1 MQRRIQSRIRPEG
14 AGQAVLDFLAG
25 RFTYHQA
32 GEWAEIIKANHV
44 LLNGSATTTASL
56 LQAGDLLEYT
66 AFDTPEPFVNFDVQ
80 IIHDDD
86 DIMVVNKP
94 PNLPCHPGGR
104 YFNHTLWAVLKKTF
118 RVADPAL
125 VNRIDRETSGLVI
138 VAKHERAARICHT
151 QFAHRRVTKHYL
163 ALVEGTFPETIEAV
177 GQMSPDL
184 ISGVHKRRVFT
195 LAEEAG
201 PGGAAMGS
209 PELRAETTF
218 KGLANHQGMSL
229 VEAIPRTGR
238 LHQIRATLHALG
250 FPVVGDKLYGPD
262 PAMFLRFCTDAL
274 SAEDRL
280 MLRMN
285 RQALHAVSLEL
296 RHPHDGQAV
305 RYEAPPPEDMLS
317 LMGPMAAA
325 LVSRTVHR
333 TGPPPRV

>member
-1 MQRRIQSRIRPEG
+1 MQRRIQSRIKPEW
-14 AGQAVLDFLAG
+14 ADQSVLDFLAG

-44 LLNGSATTTASL
+44 LLNGSATTAASFL
-56 LQAGDLLEYT
+56 KAGDLLDYT
-66 AFDTPEPFVNFDVQ
+66 AFDTPEPFVNLDVQ

-104 YFNHTLWAVLKKTF
+104 YFNHTLWAVLKTTF
-118 RVADPAL
+118 DLAAPAL

-151 QFAHRRVTKHYL
+151 QFAHRKVTKHYI
-163 ALVEGTFPETIEAV
+163 ALVEGLFPETLEAV

-184 ISGVHKRRVFT
+184 VSGVHKRRQFT
-195 LAEEAG
+195 LTHDANPTETGTNAG
-201 PGGAAMGS
+201 P
-209 PELRAETTF
+209 LRAETTF
-218 KGLANHQGMSL
+218 RGLAHHQGLSL
-229 VEAIPRTGR
+229 VEAVPRTGR

-262 PAMFLRFCTDAL
+262 PAMFLRFCTDTL

-280 MLRMN
+280 RLRMN

-296 RHPHDGQAV
+296 RHPHDGRAV
-305 RYEAPPPEDMLS
+305 RYEAPPPDDMLS
-317 LMGPMAAA
+317 LMGHMAAA
-325 LVSRTVHR
+325 LPIRSAPQTGRPSR
-333 TGPPPRV
+333 G

>member
-14 AGQAVLDFLAG
+14 AAQTVLGFLAG
-25 RFTYHQA
+25 RFTYHQP
-32 GEWAEIIKANHV
+32 GEWAEIIKANRV
-44 LLNGSATTTASL
+44 LLNGSATTAAAL

-66 AFDTPEPFVNFDVQ
+66 AFDTPEPFVNLDVQ

-104 YFNHTLWAVLKKTF
+104 YFNHTLWAVLKTTF
-118 RVADPAL
+118 KVADPAL

-151 QFAHRRVTKHYL
+151 QFAHRRVTKQYL
-163 ALVEGTFPETIEAV
+163 ALVEGTFPDALEAV

-184 ISGVHKRRVFT
+184 VSGVHKRRVFT
-195 LAEEAG
+195 MAEGAG
-201 PGGAAMGS
+201 PAEGGTGL
-209 PELRAETTF
+209 PELKAETTF
-218 KGLANHQGMSL
+218 KGLAHHQGMSL

-280 MLRMN
+280 RLRMN

-296 RHPHDGQAV
+296 RHPHDGQTV
-305 RYEAPPPEDMLS
+305 RYEAPLPEDMLR

-325 LVSRTVHR
+325 LANRTVPR
-333 TGPPPRV
+333 TGQPSRV